1 MADEIVYVVAPGTT
15 LYVNDDTTFYSGDV
29 VTIEDFESAAEFKG
43 LLAAGKIVEKEP
55 EPPEPEPE
63 KRWDGFSIDENLNE
77 ESPNPVSNRGL
88 TKVINDIIAGGV
100 VPIPLDD
107 IDALF

>member
-1 MADEIVYVVAPGTT
+1 MADEIVYVVVPGTT

-63 KRWDGFSIDENLNE
+63 KRWGYVSIDEELNE
-77 ESPNPVSNRGL
+77 ESPQSCEQQGF
-88 TKVINDIIAGGV
+88 DEGY
-100 VPIPLDD
+100 
-107 IDALF
+107 